1 MSFDPEQFRVY
12 QPNLSNH
19 PWSQNSDF
27 YACLAFLNERGQDL
41 LRSGPI
47 PTPDELHQA
56 RLMDP
61 TRTRISTIR
70 EIATNR
76 LVGVA
81 LLKISYDWR
90 KVVGDVEYVLVDEEF
105 RGDDRGLGRALM
117 EHLLTQAREVGIT
130 LVKLESRPDPKRERA
145 RRLYQNLGFVLI
157 GTSDRH
163 YELKLT

>member
-1 MSFDPEQFRVY
+1 MPFDPEHFRVY
-12 QPNLSNH
+12 QPDFS
-19 PWSQNSDF
+19 PWRDF
-27 YACLAFLNERGQDL
+27 KDFNACLAFVNERGQDL

-47 PTPDELHQA
+47 PEPDEPHRA

-61 TRTRISTIR
+61 TRTRISIIR
-70 EIATNR
+70 EIVTGR
-76 LVGVA
+76 MVGVA

-105 RGDDRGLGRALM
+105 RGGERGLGRALM
-117 EHLLTQAREVGIT
+117 EHLLAQAREVGVT

-145 RRLYQNLGFVLI
+145 RFLYHNLGFKLV

-163 YELKLT
+163 FELKL

>member
-1 MSFDPEQFRVY
+1 MPFNSEQFRVY
-12 QPNLSNH
+12 QP
-19 PWSQNSDF
+19 DF
-27 YACLAFLNERGQDL
+27 NPYRDYADFGACVAFLNERGGDL

-47 PTPDELHQA
+47 TEPDELHTA

-61 TRTRISTIR
+61 TRTRITLIR

-90 KVVGDVEYVLVDEEF
+90 KCVGDVEYVLVDEEF
-105 RGDDRGLGRALM
+105 RGGERGLGRALM
-117 EHLLTQAREVGIT
+117 EHLLGQAREVGVT

-145 RRLYQNLGFVLI
+145 RHLYENLGFVLV

-163 YELKLT
+163 YELRLT